1 MTSGSGPEDE
11 GSRIRAVDRFHR
23 VKFANQHDFQLWT
36 DRVLEFTTA
45 LRELL
50 PDRPGMRPVI
60 FVPVH
65 YKSGEPIFAYVSPGV
80 RALAAD
86 IADGAVVDQ
95 TPISAAELPAGLKML
110 FGEGVDAGEYVKRH
124 A

>member
-1 MTSGSGPEDE
+1 MIPGSSDDTE
-11 GSRIRAVDRFHR
+11 GSRIQPVERFHR
-23 VKFANQHDFQLWT
+23 VKFMTQRDFQMWC

-50 PDRPGMRPVI
+50 PDRPGLRPVI

-65 YKSGEPIFAYVSPGV
+65 YAPGEPIVAYVSPGI

-86 IADGAVVDQ
+86 IADGAIVDQ
-95 TPISAAELPAGLKML
+95 STISSAELPRGLRML

>member
-1 MTSGSGPEDE
+1 MTQ
-11 GSRIRAVDRFHR
+11 R
-23 VKFANQHDFQLWT
+23 DFQMWR
-36 DRVLEFTTA
+36 DRVMEFTTA

-50 PDRPGMRPVI
+50 PDRPGLRPVI

-65 YKSGEPIFAYVSPGV
+65 YAPGEPIFAYVSPGI

-86 IADGAVVDQ
+86 IADGATVDQ
-95 TPISAAELPAGLKML
+95 TTIGVGDLPAGLKML

-124 A
+124 L

>member
-1 MTSGSGPEDE
+1 MSSGSEDTE
-11 GSRIRAVDRFHR
+11 GSRIQAVERFHR
-23 VKFANQHDFQLWT
+23 VQFRTQRDFQLWC
-36 DRVLEFTTA
+36 DRVMEFTSA

-50 PDRPGMRPVI
+50 PDRPGLRPVI

-65 YKSGEPIFAYVSPGV
+65 YASGQPIYAYVSPGI

-86 IADGAVVDQ
+86 IADGATVDQ
-95 TPISAAELPAGLKML
+95 AAISAADLPAGLKML

-124 A
+124 L